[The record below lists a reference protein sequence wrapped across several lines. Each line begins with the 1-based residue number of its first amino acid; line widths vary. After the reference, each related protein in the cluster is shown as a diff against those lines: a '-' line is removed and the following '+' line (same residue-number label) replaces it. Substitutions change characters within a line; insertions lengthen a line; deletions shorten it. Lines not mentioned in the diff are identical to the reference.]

1 MNLRLLT
8 LPERPRRHPALWGV
22 LLFALLL
29 FACSPSAVPTSPPAN
44 PGDIL
49 YQEEF
54 EDNQTGWDRI
64 SNDNGIMDYDS
75 GGYRMLVQSPEYN
88 LWSTPE
94 KNYGDTRVEVDVFRL
109 NGPAENRMGLMCRYQ
124 HGDYYFFIISND
136 GFYAIGKFIGGQTL
150 LLGQT
155 EMQATETIQQDAVNH
170 LRADCIGNTLTF
182 YINYTEVASVQ
193 DSDFPNGDVGL
204 VTGAFSEAGV
214 DALYDHFMVI
224 QP

>member
-1 MNLRLLT
+1 MNSRLFTFLF
-8 LPERPRRHPALWGV
+8 

-29 FACSPSAVPTSPPAN
+29 SSCSPTAAPVATPAN
-44 PGDIL
+44 PGDTL

-54 EDNQTGWDRI
+54 ENNTSGWDRV

-75 GGYRMLVQSPEYN
+75 GGYRMLVQHAGYN

-94 KNYGDTRVEVDVFRL
+94 KNYKDVRVEVDLFRL
-109 NGPAENRMGLMCRYQ
+109 NGPTENRMGLMCRYQ
-124 HGDYYFFIISND
+124 HGDYYFFVISND
-136 GFYAIGKFIGGQTL
+136 GFYAIGKFISGQTL

-155 EMQATETIQQDAVNH
+155 EMKASEFILKDAVNH

-182 YINYTEVASVQ
+182 YINFNEVASVQ

-204 VTGAFSEAGV
+204 LTGAFNEPGV
-214 DALYDHFMVI
+214 DVLYDHFLVM

>member
-1 MNLRLLT
+1 MNLRLFT
-8 LPERPRRHPALWGV
+8 FS
-22 LLFALLL
+22 LLLLALLT
-29 FACSPSAVPTSPPAN
+29 ASCASPVAPPTPAAN

-54 EDNQTGWDRI
+54 EDRATGWDRV

-75 GGYRMLVQSPEYN
+75 GGYRMLIQHAGYN

-94 KNYGDTRVEVDVFRL
+94 RDYKDVRVEVDVFRL
-109 NGPAENRMGLMCRYQ
+109 SGPSENRMGLMCRYQ
-124 HGDYYFFIISND
+124 NGDYYFFIISND
-136 GFYAIGKFIGGQTL
+136 GFYAIGKYVGGQTL

-155 EMQATETIQQDAVNH
+155 EMQASELILKDAVNH
-170 LRADCIGNTLTF
+170 LRADCVGNTLTF
-182 YINYTEVASVQ
+182 YVNYEQVASVQ

-204 VTGAFSEAGV
+204 LTGAFAESGV
-214 DALYDHFMVI
+214 DVLYDHFLVI